1 MKNIAIIE
9 DEEEALARIRGYLER
24 FSSESGESFRIVV
37 YGNAIDFLE
46 KYKPN
51 YDIVFMDIKLPN
63 MDGMEAAKKLRAL
76 DRFVALVFVT
86 NMKQFAVKGYEVDAL
101 DFIVKPVKYP
111 DFVLKLQRVL
121 ARLDENRD
129 MKLPVVN
136 EDGVVCIA
144 ASSIK
149 YIEVMQHTLVYHL
162 DKKDISVYGS
172 LKKVEETLP
181 ARSFVRCNSCYLI
194 NLRYVTAI
202 KGQTLYLGDVE
213 LKISSSKRKELR
225 QALNNYLGGGF

>member
-121 ARLDENRD
+121 ARHEW
-129 MKLPVVN
+129 
-136 EDGVVCIA
+136 
-144 ASSIK
+144 
-149 YIEVMQHTLVYHL
+149 
-162 DKKDISVYGS
+162 
-172 LKKVEETLP
+172 
-181 ARSFVRCNSCYLI
+181 
-194 NLRYVTAI
+194 
-202 KGQTLYLGDVE
+202 
-213 LKISSSKRKELR
+213 R
-225 QALNNYLGGGF
+225 Q